1 MPTYEAS
8 ISIAAPHEAVWR
20 ALSDVTSWPQW
31 LPTVTSVQALD
42 GAALKLGHRYLVHQP
57 KLRPATWVVVELD
70 QSGRFVWH
78 ARSPGVLMVAEH
90 TVRET
95 GHGTSAAVLRFSF
108 SGLLGGLIGRL
119 FRSITESYLATE
131 AASLKRRAEA
141 GHDWTRA
148 ASNQ

>member
-8 ISIAAPHEAVWR
+8 ISISASREAVWR
-20 ALSDVTSWPQW
+20 ALSDVAAWPQW
-31 LPTVTSVQALD
+31 LPTVTAVQPLD

-78 ARSPGVLMVAEH
+78 ARSPGLLMVAEH

-95 GHGTSAAVLRFSF
+95 GPGTSVVELRYSF

-119 FRSITESYLATE
+119 FRSITESYLAAE
-131 AASLKRRAEA
+131 AASVKRKAEA
-141 GHDWTRA
+141 ER
-148 ASNQ
+148 